1 MPPTP
6 PSTTSSS
13 AGQSP
18 PDAQF
23 RVVRKR
29 NRVPLSCGPCRHRK
43 LKCNRGHPCDNCTK
57 RGDSGSCTYATPGS
71 RKKSSSSTG
80 ASTSPDDMQNR
91 IDRLEG
97 LVLSLMTNGPQ
108 SAGTAAAQAAIANSM
123 SNGSSADHPYD
134 LVNEPEMIKEEDDGD
149 ESEVEQVAKSIG
161 VMKVD
166 NNRAVFASEAHWY
179 AILGE
184 ISEVKNYFH
193 EHKKQYEEQLKRYK
207 ATRGDELSPGTAFL
221 FGAQKP
227 TSQAEILS
235 RFPAKPTADILV
247 SRYFNTY
254 DPGIHI
260 IHGPTFQKQYDKH
273 WLNPNETPVI
283 WLGLVYAMMCIAL
296 QSYSRA
302 GDEPPE
308 YKGKSWE
315 MSSEYRSLTA
325 QCLIMADITQPI
337 TDMLETL
344 VLHIYADYARSRDA
358 EAGILISTGII
369 VRLAMRMGL
378 HRDSAPYAGISV
390 FQGEMRRRVWAAIRS
405 LDLLFSAQAGLPPI
419 VRPRD
424 SNTEIP
430 RNIYDDELFEE
441 MKVLPPSRPTTE
453 LTPTLFLINRT
464 RLIYKLGE
472 AVEATDSLTCSSYE
486 VIMKLDQ
493 EARELHESISPHL
506 KPRSMDE
513 SVRDPSNLIMQR
525 FTLELLYLK
534 IVMVLHRKFLSASRT
549 ISRFTYSRRVCIDA
563 SMTMLQHQATLHR
576 ECQPGGRLRGV
587 KWFISSLTTVDFLL
601 AAMIICSDLY
611 HTARAERQ
619 GRSQPGEHLWTH
631 DRRDEMLD
639 AMETAVGIWEGLKD
653 QSMEAY
659 KAHATL
665 SVMLQQLKQHQA
677 TRQAQQNFSSSSSS
691 VFAAPSPMDD
701 SNVAP
706 EHSAAMT
713 LGMLSTGGLT
723 PSSANMFDTRY
734 PASISN
740 LLNDPVPQQ
749 ASSGLTPNYNGMTSA
764 PESVPS
770 PFSNLFGTSIGFQSL
785 DLPSTDNIDWNA
797 WDSYIQGPN
806 LDATNSFFPMD
817 ISSMPMQTD
826 SGVLPGAQSGSHLNG
841 NSNPTNAFPGTAGVN
856 GGVFMGVSTYPAMNF
871 ASRGS
876 DIDQADAKQTSSE
889 QGYAMGFMI
898 PKAT

>member
-13 AGQSP
+13 TGHSP

-57 RGDSGSCTYATPGS
+57 RGDTGSCTYATPGS

-80 ASTSPDDMQNR
+80 SATSPDDMQNR

-97 LVLSLMTNGPQ
+97 LVLSLMTNGAQ
-108 SAGTAAAQAAIANSM
+108 SAGPAAAQAAIANSM
-123 SNGSSADHPYD
+123 SNGSAEHPYD
-134 LVNEPEMIKEEDDGD
+134 LVTGPESIKEEDEGE

-184 ISEVKNYFH
+184 ISEVKNYFT
-193 EHKKQYEEQLKRYK
+193 EHKKQFDEQLKRYK
-207 ATRGDELSPGTAFL
+207 ANHTDEYTPGTAFL

-227 TSQAEILS
+227 TSYAEILS
-235 RFPAKPTADILV
+235 RFPPKPTADILV

-273 WLNPNETPVI
+273 WLNPNESPVI
-283 WLGLVYAMMCIAL
+283 WLGLVFAMMCIAL

-308 YKGKSWE
+308 YRGKSWA

-325 QCLIMADITQPI
+325 QCLVMADITQPI

-344 VLHIYADYARSRDA
+344 ILHVYADYARSRDA
-358 EAGILISTGII
+358 EVGILISTGII

-378 HRDSAPYAGISV
+378 HRDPAPYSGISIY
-390 FQGEMRRRVWAAIRS
+390 QGEMRRRVWAAVRS

-419 VRPRD
+419 IRLRD
-424 SNTEIP
+424 TNTEIP
-430 RNIYDDELFEE
+430 RNIYDDELFED
-441 MKVLPPSRPTTE
+441 MKVLPPSRPATE
-453 LTPTLFLINRT
+453 ATPTLFLINRT

-472 AVEATDSLTCSSYE
+472 AVELTDSLTCSSYE
-486 VIMKLDQ
+486 EIMKLDQ
-493 EARELHESISPHL
+493 QARELHEGISPHL
-506 KPRSMDE
+506 KIRSMDE
-513 SVRDPSNLIMQR
+513 SARDPSTLIMQR
-525 FTLELLYLK
+525 FTLDLMYLK
-534 IVMVLHRKFLSASRT
+534 IICVLHRKFLAASR
-549 ISRFTYSRRVCIDA
+549 SNNRFTYSRRVCIDA

-576 ECQPGGRLRGV
+576 ECQPGGRLRNV

-601 AAMIICSDLY
+601 AAMIVCSDLY
-611 HTARAERQ
+611 HTARFERQ
-619 GRSQPGEHLWTH
+619 GRSPGGDVYLWSH

-639 AMETAVGIWEGLKD
+639 AIEVAVGIWDVLKD
-653 QSMEAY
+653 HSMEAY

-677 TRQAQQNFSSSSSS
+677 MRQAQQSFSS
-691 VFAAPSPMDD
+691 APSTAFPAPNPMDD

-723 PSSANMFDTRY
+723 PNSANMFDTRY
-734 PASISN
+734 PASIGN

-749 ASSGLTPNYNGMTSA
+749 PSSGLSPNFGAGATSG
-764 PESVPS
+764 PENAPS
-770 PFSNLFGTSIGFQSL
+770 PFSNLFGSSIGFQSM

-797 WDSYIQGPN
+797 WDSYIQGPSM
-806 LDATNSFFPMD
+806 DATNSFFPMD
-817 ISSMPMQTD
+817 IGSIPMQTD
-826 SGVLPGAQSGSHLNG
+826 ANGLPTAQGSPQQNG
-841 NSNPTNAFPGTAGVN
+841 NSNANAFSGSAGVN
-856 GGVFMGVSTYPAMNF
+856 GGVFMGVSTPPHNNLV
-871 ASRGS
+871 
-876 DIDQADAKQTSSE
+876 
-889 QGYAMGFMI
+889 
-898 PKAT
+898 